1 MNELEVLIIMK
12 FLQILRR
19 IPKIPRRVK
28 WLWKAYVR
36 PLPTVVRL
44 WFQNNFGRSSLI
56 HSDGPVVCLTT
67 YGTRTSTVYLTIESI
82 GRGRMLPS
90 RIILWLDEK
99 QTFDNLPHSI
109 RRLAK
114 RGLEVKMCAN
124 YGPHKKYFPFIASE
138 KVFSRPLVTADDD
151 ILYPESW
158 LEVLQSA
165 YAKYPDAVSCF
176 RSRVVSLEDN
186 GFVKYADWELCSS
199 QTPDIRHIA
208 TGTSGVIYPPE
219 FLSKLKSAGDGFL
232 SCCPRADDLWLHVNE
247 VRSGVPVHQ
256 IFENALHFTP
266 IPGTESGSLA
276 LANHLSGG
284 NDEQIALTY
293 TREDRDMLRAPAA

>member
-1 MNELEVLIIMK
+1 MSVLQFI
-12 FLQILRR
+12 RR
-19 IPKIPRRVK
+19 IPRVPRRIG
-28 WLWKAYVR
+28 WLWNSYVR

-44 WFQNNFGRSSLI
+44 WCQNNFGRSCLN
-56 HSDGPVVCLTT
+56 HPDGPVVSLTT
-67 YGTRTSTVYLTIESI
+67 YGKRTSTVYLTIESI

-90 RIILWLDEK
+90 RFILWLDEK
-99 QTFDNLPHSI
+99 QTFDNLPRSI

-114 RGLEVKMCAN
+114 RGLEVKMCTN
-124 YGPHKKYFPFIASE
+124 YGPHKKYFPFITSE

-158 LEVLQSA
+158 LETLQGA
-165 YAKYPDAVSCF
+165 YTMYPNAVSCF
-176 RSRVVSLEDN
+176 RSRIVALEDI
-186 GFVKYADWELCSS
+186 GFAKYADWELCSS
-199 QTPDIRHIA
+199 QVPDIRHIA
-208 TGTSGVIYPPE
+208 TGTSGIIYPPE

-266 IPGTESGSLA
+266 IPGTESGGLA

-293 TREDRDMLRAPAA
+293 TQEDQDLLRSRAA